1 MPVESQIISFHK
13 MGYVT
18 TGRQK
23 GGKLQA
29 KTVKKLIERSSAPA
43 LPMKLLA
50 AVLPSPGCWVAVNRM
65 PGREI
70 LLRAVPEGWHAAS

>member
-1 MPVESQIISFHK
+1 